1 MWFLGPLLSL
11 GSCAF
16 PFVLLINKCVEDDEA
31 FYVKIVERIEVGL
44 FNESC
49 QPCILYSDTSH

>member
-11 GSCAF
+11 GSCVF
-16 PFVLLINKCVEDDEA
+16 SFVLLDDEA